1 VRLWGRRDEGV
12 RVHRC
17 VCGGDKSR
25 LINVNYFC
33 RLTTTILA
41 GRRHVHG
48 DGLGDVLVRFGRG
61 VLPAEVRG
69 WVGSEEMAG
78 GAG

>member
-1 VRLWGRRDEGV
+1 MALCFDAFAWNFEP
-12 RVHRC
+12 
-17 VCGGDKSR
+17 SMAM